1 MPTNEDKVLAKRINK
16 MERITREQRRFAVKH
31 LIITRTLLVVSL
43 LIGTLIIGLI
53 AGRVPTIMMYASWTV
68 MFAAWIV
75 IVAYMIVRK

>member
-1 MPTNEDKVLAKRINK
+1 MSTNEDKVLAKRINK
-16 MERITREQRRFAVKH
+16 MERIIRGQRRFAVKH

-43 LIGTLIIGLI
+43 LIGTLFIGLL

-68 MFAAWIV
+68 MFASWIV

>member
-1 MPTNEDKVLAKRINK
+1 VPTNEDKVLAKRINK